1 MKRLRQIV
9 GLVLLVLWVPLTSHC
24 TWEYIP
30 DLALFKCSADTEQH
44 SEPKSD
50 CADDGCAQLETATYR
65 SSGTQP
71 EVAPPAFLVLFQL
84 LTLTVPA
91 IEACVAAVTAPSEI
105 TSGWQFT
112 FRAALPPRAPSF
124 VS

>member
-1 MKRLRQIV
+1 VKQLRQIV
-9 GLVLLVLWVPLTSHC
+9 GLILLVLWVPLTSHC
-24 TWEYIP
+24 TWENIS
-30 DLALFKCSADTEQH
+30 DLALFKCADDTEQH

-65 SSGTQP
+65 SSDAQP
-71 EVAPPAFLVLFQL
+71 DVAPPAFLALFQL

-91 IEACVAAVTAPSEI
+91 SEACIAAVTSPAEI
-105 TSGWQFT
+105 LSGWQFT
-112 FRAALPPRAPSF
+112 FRTALPPRAPSL

>member
-1 MKRLRQIV
+1 M
-9 GLVLLVLWVPLTSHC
+9 LWVPLTSHC

-30 DLALFKCSADTEQH
+30 DLALFKCSGDTEQP
-44 SEPKSD
+44 SEQKSD

-65 SSGTQP
+65 SSDTQP

-84 LTLTVPA
+84 LTLTDPA
-91 IEACVAAVTAPSEI
+91 SETCVAAVTTPPEI
-105 TSGWQFT
+105 FTSWQFT
-112 FRAALPPRAPSF
+112 FRTALPPRAPSF

>member
-24 TWEYIP
+24 TWEDIA
-30 DLALFKCSADTEQH
+30 DLALFKCHAESATQSEQ
-44 SEPKSD
+44 PSD

-65 SSGTQP
+65 NSDAQP
-71 EVAPPAFLVLFQL
+71 DVTPPASLALFQL
-84 LTLTVPA
+84 LTVTVPA
-91 IEACVAAVTAPSEI
+91 GETCVAALTTPPEI
-105 TSGWQFT
+105 SAGWQFS
-112 FRAALPPRAPSF
+112 FRAALSPRAPSF

>member
-1 MKRLRQIV
+1 MKRLQQIV
-9 GLVLLVLWVPLTSHC
+9 GLLLLVLWVPLTSHC
-24 TWEYIP
+24 TWENIS
-30 DLALFKCSADTEQH
+30 DLTLFKCADDTEQH
-44 SEPKSD
+44 SEQKSD

-65 SSGTQP
+65 SSDAQP

-91 IEACVAAVTAPSEI
+91 REACVATVNTPPEI
-105 TSGWQFT
+105 FTSWQFT
-112 FRAALPPRAPSF
+112 FRTALPPRAPSF

>member
-1 MKRLRQIV
+1 MKQLRQIV

-24 TWEYIP
+24 TWENIS
-30 DLALFKCSADTEQH
+30 DLALFKCSAEAAPQPEQ
-44 SEPKSD
+44 KSD

-65 SSGTQP
+65 NSDAQSDVT
-71 EVAPPAFLVLFQL
+71 PPDFLALFQL
-84 LTLTVPA
+84 LTVTVPA
-91 IEACVAAVTAPSEI
+91 GQTCAAAVTVPPEI
-105 TSGWQFT
+105 STGWQFA